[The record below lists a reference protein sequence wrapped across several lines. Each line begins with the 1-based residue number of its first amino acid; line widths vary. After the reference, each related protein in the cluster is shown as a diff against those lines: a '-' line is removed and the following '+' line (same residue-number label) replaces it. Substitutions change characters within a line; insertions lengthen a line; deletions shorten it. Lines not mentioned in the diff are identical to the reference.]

1 MRWPRSIGV
10 RLTLWYAAAFAAA
23 LLVLGLVMW
32 VAVRQS
38 LYHAIDEGLRDRLEG
53 IQVFIEDH
61 KTRLDQEEV
70 REEFRAHGDLFQ
82 VIDPAGAI
90 VHRDETL
97 VDGLAPPLSE
107 VGAQPRFDDMTAN
120 GTPLRFLSQAI
131 DVDGRRYRVQVAAP
145 LADLQQG
152 LHDALWLLV
161 PMFPLMLVLASA
173 AGYLMS
179 RRALAPVDRITQ
191 AARLIGADNLSQRL
205 PLPKTGD
212 ELERLSA
219 TLNEMIGRLEAA
231 FKKVSRFTADA
242 SHELRTPL
250 AVMRTTAEV
259 ALRNPED
266 SAEHRAALEQVMAEI
281 ERTSSLVENLLLIA
295 RADSGGADL
304 AKRPIDFVAA
314 IDEAC
319 SQADVLAKVK
329 GVRLAKRFPEAPIAV
344 TADRDAVRRL
354 FLILLD
360 NAVKYTSSG
369 GEVEVSVDADG
380 RHVSGVV
387 KDTGIGIPA
396 EDLPHIFDRFYRVDR
411 ARSRAQG
418 GAGLGLAIA
427 RWIAEAH
434 GGTLSAE
441 SALERGS
448 RFRVQL
454 PVG

>member
-10 RLTLWYAAAFAAA
+10 RLTLWYASAFAVA
-23 LLVLGLVMW
+23 LVVLGLAMW
-32 VAVRQS
+32 FAVRQS
-38 LYHAIDEGLRDRLEG
+38 LYHAIDEGLRDRVEG
-53 IQVFIEDH
+53 IHVFIEDH

-82 VIDPAGAI
+82 VVDSNGVAI
-90 VHRDETL
+90 HRDETL
-97 VDGLAPPLSE
+97 VDGSTPPLSE
-107 VGAQPRFDDMTAN
+107 LVAEPRFDNLSAH
-120 GTPLRFLSQAI
+120 GAPLRFLSQSI
-131 DVDGRRYRVQVAAP
+131 DIDGRRYNIQVATP

-152 LHDALWLLV
+152 LRDALWILA
-161 PMFPLMLVLASA
+161 PMFPLMIVLASA
-173 AGYLMS
+173 AGYFMS

-191 AARLIGADNLSQRL
+191 TARLISADNLSQRL

-231 FKKVSRFTADA
+231 FKRVSRFTADA

-259 ALRNPED
+259 ALRNPGD
-266 SAEHRAALEQVMAEI
+266 GEHRMALEQVIAEI

-295 RADSGGADL
+295 KADSGRAEL
-304 AKRPIDFVAA
+304 SKRSIDFVEA

-329 GVRLAKRFPEAPIAV
+329 GIRLVRSFPQSPVAI

-360 NAVKYTSSG
+360 NAVKYTAAG
-369 GEVEVSVDADG
+369 GVVEVSVDVDDE
-380 RHVSGVV
+380 HVSGFVE
-387 KDTGIGIPA
+387 DTGIGISS

-434 GGTLSAE
+434 RGSLSVE
-441 SALERGS
+441 SVLDRGS
-448 RFRVQL
+448 RFRAQL